1 VIRIGTR
8 TRRLGSAR
16 TASRE
21 RGLRAAG
28 TQLCSAPRAE
38 ALHRLRAPGGSPY
51 TLVIDF
57 AHEAVYHLLVAA
69 PVPGILVVL
78 AFVKVRGQA
87 TVVLLISSL
96 LLFVL
101 IYLVSYVFFCVGCT

>member
-1 VIRIGTR
+1 
-8 TRRLGSAR
+8 
-16 TASRE
+16 
-21 RGLRAAG
+21 
-28 TQLCSAPRAE
+28 
-38 ALHRLRAPGGSPY
+38 
-51 TLVIDF
+51 
-57 AHEAVYHLLVAA
+57 VYHLLVAA